1 MNEKETKTLAF
12 NVSDLERFKDYFPD
26 FRSGKMTGRELG
38 SKLLEVLENQAST
51 NSTHNS
57 QVDENAFNAL
67 KVDYQELQE
76 KFRSLENAF
85 QEQTRDKDNLMLETS
100 DNKRLQEQIQELS
113 REKDELLESLN
124 SFKIDNQRLQEIQ
137 ESASSDFQ
145 AKIKVLKDEINAKN
159 LLLKDFKERLKR
171 FENKGNYFIFTPYF
185 NALIENITERI
196 NSISG
201 TVYSPSD
208 VIMQV
213 TFATFFNSHSSIKYT
228 YPISREDM
236 LVIARQ
242 HYPELATEK
251 DLFDLMIHKIR
262 EE

>member
-1 MNEKETKTLAF
+1 MIEKETKTLAF

-51 NSTHNS
+51 NSTQNS

-85 QEQTRDKDNLMLETS
+85 QKQTQDKDNLMLEAS

-113 REKDELLESLN
+113 IEKDELLKSLN

-137 ESASSDFQ
+137 IMHMMEVLYSGQCQLVEQYHLIMDIDFIRF
-145 AKIKVLKDEINAKN
+145 IKHTDYIV
-159 LLLKDFKERLKR
+159 
-171 FENKGNYFIFTPYF
+171 
-185 NALIENITERI
+185 
-196 NSISG
+196 
-201 TVYSPSD
+201 V
-208 VIMQV
+208 
-213 TFATFFNSHSSIKYT
+213 
-228 YPISREDM
+228 
-236 LVIARQ
+236 
-242 HYPELATEK
+242 
-251 DLFDLMIHKIR
+251 
-262 EE
+262 